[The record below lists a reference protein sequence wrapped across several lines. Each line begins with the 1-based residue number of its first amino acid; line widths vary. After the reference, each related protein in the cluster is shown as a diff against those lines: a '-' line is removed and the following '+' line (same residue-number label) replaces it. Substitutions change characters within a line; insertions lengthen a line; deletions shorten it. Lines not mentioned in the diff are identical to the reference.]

1 MNIVQV
7 RFNTNKQKK
16 EIRLNPRNPL
26 SYFVE
31 IGSFLYSIIRVNIV
45 TIKSY
50 KSLFKWDSY
59 D

>member
-1 MNIVQV
+1 MKIVQV
-7 RFNTNKQKK
+7 RFNDNKK

-26 SYFVE
+26 SYFVG

>member
-1 MNIVQV
+1 MKIVQV
-7 RFNTNKQKK
+7 RFNDNKK

-50 KSLFKWDSY
+50 KSLFKWDNY

>member
-1 MNIVQV
+1 MKIVQV
-7 RFNTNKQKK
+7 RFNTNKK
-16 EIRLNPRNPL
+16 EIRLNPYNPL

-31 IGSFLYSIIRVNIV
+31 IGIFIYSMIRVNIS

-50 KSLFKWDSY
+50 KSLFKWDNY

>member
-1 MNIVQV
+1 MKIVQV
-7 RFNTNKQKK
+7 RFNNNKK

-50 KSLFKWDSY
+50 KSLFKLDSY

>member
-7 RFNTNKQKK
+7 RFNNNKK

-31 IGSFLYSIIRVNIV
+31 IGSFIYSITRVNIV

-50 KSLFKWDSY
+50 KSLFKWDNY

>member
-1 MNIVQV
+1 MKIVQV
-7 RFNTNKQKK
+7 RFNNNKK

-26 SYFVE
+26 SYFIV
-31 IGSFLYSIIRVNIV
+31 IGDFTHQMWISNIM

>member
-1 MNIVQV
+1 MKIVQV
-7 RFNTNKQKK
+7 RFNTNKK
-16 EIRLNPRNPL
+16 EIRLNPYNPL

-31 IGSFLYSIIRVNIV
+31 IGVFIYAMIMANIKI
-45 TIKSY
+45 IKSY

>member
-1 MNIVQV
+1 MKIVQV
-7 RFNTNKQKK
+7 RFNTNKK
-16 EIRLNPRNPL
+16 EIRLNPYNPL

-31 IGSFLYSIIRVNIV
+31 IGIFIYSMIRVNIS

>member
-7 RFNTNKQKK
+7 RFNNNKK

-31 IGSFLYSIIRVNIV
+31 IGSFLYSITKVNIV

>member
-1 MNIVQV
+1 MKIVQV
-7 RFNTNKQKK
+7 RFNTNKK
-16 EIRLNPRNPL
+16 EIRLNPYNPL

-31 IGSFLYSIIRVNIV
+31 IGSFLYSITRVNIV

-50 KSLFKWDSY
+50 KSLFKLDSY